1 MQIAIDGPSSSG
13 KSTIAKRL
21 AQKYHFTYLDT
32 GAMYRVITLY
42 ALEHEIDINDQE
54 SLSLALEDIK
64 ISFQTGAKG
73 QAVFLNGKDVTHTI
87 RNNEVTNAVSAV
99 SAHKSIRQEM
109 VRRQREIA
117 EQESIIMDG
126 RDIGTVVLPNADI
139 KIFLIASAEVRAMR
153 RYKENLDKHIE
164 SSYEQILEDL
174 KRRDYLD
181 STRTESPLKKADD
194 AIELDSSHLT
204 IEEVVDKISELIEE
218 VMK

>member
-42 ALEHEIDINDQE
+42 ALEHKIDINDQE
-54 SLSLALEDIK
+54 SLSLALENIK
-64 ISFQTGAKG
+64 ISFQTGSKG
-73 QAVFLNGKDVTHTI
+73 QSVFLNDKDVTNKI

-99 SAHKSIRQEM
+99 SAHKYIRQEM

-139 KIFLIASAEVRAMR
+139 KIFLIASAEVRAKR

>member
-1 MQIAIDGPSSSG
+1 MIYQI
-13 KSTIAKRL
+13 
-21 AQKYHFTYLDT
+21 
-32 GAMYRVITLY
+32 
-42 ALEHEIDINDQE
+42 
-54 SLSLALEDIK
+54 
-64 ISFQTGAKG
+64 
-73 QAVFLNGKDVTHTI
+73 FLF
-87 RNNEVTNAVSAV
+87 
-99 SAHKSIRQEM
+99 SAHKYIRQEM

-139 KIFLIASAEVRAMR
+139 KIFLIASAEVRAKR

-194 AIELDSSHLT
+194 AIELDSSYLT
-204 IEEVVDKISELIEE
+204 IEEVVDKISNLIEE
-218 VMK
+218 VME